1 MLKYVHGGI
10 VLLGWVKLTLG
21 ERGADMYLLSLRAM
35 VLVTLGD
42 AEQMYLKNILNTKD
56 TD

>member
-10 VLLGWVKLTLG
+10 VLLGWVKPTLG
-21 ERGADMYLLSLRAM
+21 ERGTDMYLLSLRAM